1 MTGDTCLMERKTL
14 GLRSQNLAVVNEGE
28 DGVRSDGAGSP
39 FASVEVHCGM
49 LMAIDIGVN
58 SRLRN
63 LMVVHFWSN
72 F

>member
-49 LMAIDIGVN
+49 
-58 SRLRN
+58 
-63 LMVVHFWSN
+63 
-72 F
+72 